1 MRKENKMTFIET
13 LGEIMLNYRYSY
25 QVARIKGMRR
35 HLLSDKQLATII
47 DSRDLEG
54 SLDILNSTAYGSI
67 LAETSTKGFVEM
79 EQALNKDLVATLLK
93 IHRFLPKNAD
103 EIFYWY
109 LVKYGAMNLKT
120 ILRGVFAKVP
130 KDETIKNLLPI
141 SLTIKMSVYEDLAS
155 LSNIEEIVSQSDSTI
170 FGPALTKALPEYEKS
185 GLILPLETALD
196 RFVYENLWKKT
207 LKLKGLDVEFLKK
220 AIGIEIDI
228 LNLKILLRS
237 KAEDI
242 RSEEVSE
249 YLIPNGFALNIKK
262 LASLSK
268 LEEVDAI
275 VDVLKNTVYDKPLED
290 GIEKYKKTG
299 ELSSVERALDS
310 YYSSLAF
317 ELQQNQPQGMG
328 PIWRYIIDKT
338 TEIRNLILILKLKM
352 ENFTPE
358 EIKSLV

>member
-1 MRKENKMTFIET
+1 MPFTQA
-13 LGEIMLNYRYSY
+13 LGETILNYRYSY
-25 QVARIKGMRR
+25 SIARARGMRR
-35 HLLSDKQLATII
+35 HLLTDKQLTTII
-47 DSRDLEG
+47 DSRDIED
-54 SLDILNSTAYGSI
+54 SLDILNSTFYGTM
-67 LAETSTKGFVEM
+67 LAETSTKGFQEM
-79 EQALNKDLVATLLK
+79 EQVLNKDLITTLQNVHK
-93 IHRFLPKNAD
+93 FLPKKVN

-109 LVKYGAMNLKT
+109 LLKYEAINLKT
-120 ILRGVFAKVP
+120 ILRGAFAKVP

-141 SLTIKMSVYEDLAS
+141 SLTIKMSVYENLAS

-185 GLILPLETALD
+185 GIILPLENALD
-196 RFVYENLWKKT
+196 RFVYENLWKKASEF
-207 LKLKGLDVEFLKK
+207 KGMDVEFLKK
-220 AIGIEIDI
+220 AIGVEIDI
-228 LNLKILLRS
+228 INLKVLVRT

-242 RSEEVSE
+242 KPEVVLK
-249 YLIPNGFALNIKK
+249 YLIPQGFILNNKK
-262 LASLSK
+262 LAFLNK
-268 LEEVDAI
+268 LEEVDA
-275 VDVLKNTVYDKPLED
+275 VVNAMENTAYSKSLND

-338 TEIRNLILILKLKM
+338 TEIRNIILILKLKR